1 MIKGIVQNG
10 QELPK
15 MDQNDQ
21 NGPKLPKKSHPKIN
35 AKSALKLKSIYKSKI
50 VKIMEIVENHENV
63 QTWPKSGNKQNCERL
78 EECQNIANVPL

>member
-21 NGPKLPKKSHPKIN
+21 NGAKLSKNTHPLKSGKV
-35 AKSALKLKSIYKSKI
+35 ALKLKSICKSKMS
-50 VKIMEIVENHENV
+50 KIM
-63 QTWPKSGNKQNCERL
+63 
-78 EECQNIANVPL
+78 

>member
-21 NGPKLPKKSHPKIN
+21 NGAKRPKNTHPLKSGKV
-35 AKSALKLKSIYKSKI
+35 ALKLKSIYKSKI
-50 VKIMEIVENHENV
+50 VKIMEIVEN
-63 QTWPKSGNKQNCERL
+63 Q
-78 EECQNIANVPL
+78 